1 MFLNYTHLN
10 WYSLLIEPEVKCENV
25 SVPREGSVNLQ
36 CTITFPGINCGDNM
50 NIYWEN
56 GNTGE
61 KIYTSEGQY
70 KEVCQVNDF

>member
-1 MFLNYTHLN
+1 
-10 WYSLLIEPEVKCENV
+10 
-25 SVPREGSVNLQ
+25 
-36 CTITFPGINCGDNM
+36 M

-70 KEVCQVNDF
+70 KEVCEVNDFQLNIGDHFKICRFKPRKDTNRIKISLPLTLSYLRVNT